1 VTPRIETLCTGDE
14 LLTGLISDTN
24 STFFQN
30 VLLDTLGLN
39 VRRGHIVG
47 DVREDIIEAIVALAP
62 RCDAVLISG
71 GLGPTADDVTAECA
85 AAAAGVPLVE
95 NSEALAHLEARFA
108 SRKIEL
114 TDNNRRQA
122 MVPQGAS
129 VIMNAH
135 GSAPMF
141 VMPLGRCLF
150 YFVPGVPI
158 EYRHLVETHVIP
170 KMQRQFGLSVTRT
183 LRVLKTLGI
192 PESHLDARL
201 RPLAKRHRAV
211 TFGYRTTGA
220 ENHVKLLGD
229 ANAVEDAALEVEEE
243 LKDAIFGTDEES
255 LAQRVLAQLRLRGE
269 TLATCESLTG
279 GLLSAALCEVPG
291 ASEVFIGG
299 AVTYCDESK
308 VLLASVPLH
317 TLQDSTA
324 VSAEVALAMATGIA
338 AKLKA
343 DWGVSTTGIAGPT
356 GGTDETPIGT
366 AFTAVVGPG
375 VAAVKRWA
383 QPGTQNPSS
392 QAVRLRIRTFITSM
406 ALNFLRL
413 ELNKKSAWSELNV
426 DDENVAWK
434 ALEAL
439 GGLKTFEPP
448 PGARQFRLKPEISIY
463 AKHQVPTLARFFRA
477 LTLALQKIVAPG
489 ESIWVLDWNHSCY
502 ALAPHLLPSKGP
514 DESWSGFFG
523 GPERSA
529 AELANAPMQIWKVPV
544 LPDGDFVFL
553 LARDLS
559 FGTYANPRD
568 GSFWVFGAPLLAA
581 FDASE
586 ALRAIL
592 V

>member
-1 VTPRIETLCTGDE
+1 VTRIETLCTGDE

-30 VLLDTLGLN
+30 LLLDKLGLS

-47 DVREDIIEAIVALAP
+47 DVREDIIESLATLAP
-62 RCDAVLISG
+62 RCDAVLVSG
-71 GLGPTADDVTAECA
+71 GLGPTADDFTAECA

-95 NSEALAHLEARFA
+95 NSEALAHLVARFA
-108 SRKIEL
+108 SRKMEL
-114 TDNNRRQA
+114 TENNRRQA

-129 VIMNAH
+129 VILNTH

-141 VMPLGRCLF
+141 VMPLGRCIF

-183 LRVLKTLGI
+183 LRVLKTMGI

-201 RPLAKRHRAV
+201 RPLAQRHRAV

-229 ANAVEDAALEVEEE
+229 ANAVEDAALEVKEE

-255 LAQRVLAQLRLRGE
+255 LAQTVLAQLRIRGE

-291 ASEVFIGG
+291 ASDVFRGG
-299 AVTYCDESK
+299 AVTYSDESK
-308 VLLASVPLH
+308 VLLASVPSVDLER
-317 TLQDSTA
+317 STA
-324 VSAEVALAMATGIA
+324 VSQEVALAMATGIA
-338 AKLKA
+338 AKLKT
-343 DWGVSTTGIAGPT
+343 DWAVSTTGVAGPT
-356 GGTDETPIGT
+356 GGTAETPVGT

-375 VAAVKRWA
+375 VAVVKRWE
-383 QPGTQNPSS
+383 QPGAQNTAKNADRS
-392 QAVRLRIRTFITSM
+392 RIRNFVSNM

-413 ELNKKSAWSELNV
+413 ELNKKSPWRQLGVE
-426 DDENVAWK
+426 DENAAWK

-448 PGARQFRLKPEISIY
+448 PGARQFKLKPEVSIY
-463 AKHQVPTLARFFRA
+463 AKHQVPLLARFFRA
-477 LTLALQKIVAPG
+477 LSLALQKIVAPG
-489 ESIWVLDWNHSCY
+489 ESVWVLDWNHMCY
-502 ALAPHLLPSKGP
+502 SLAPHLMPSKGP

-523 GPERSA
+523 GPERSP
-529 AELANAPMQIWKVPV
+529 AELTNAPVQVWKVPV

-586 ALRAIL
+586 ALRAVI